1 MRFLSFF
8 GSLYVQFE
16 FEFLVSILA
25 TCLHLHYYL
34 ISGLNIWIWIFVT
47 WGVTKRCRSIQAE
60 KEGEEI
66 LGAEYLSAIG
76 A

>member
-1 MRFLSFF
+1 
-8 GSLYVQFE
+8 
-16 FEFLVSILA
+16 
-25 TCLHLHYYL
+25 L

-76 A
+76 ALMYFANNSRPNIAFVVNCLIRDSASPTIRH